1 MCVIILQVALL
12 LAALA
17 AVDATVWT
25 PGLLNAGIVGP
36 AAVSTGS
43 VVAIP
48 GAVTTDKRV
57 IGTTGLIAGA
67 PLLNSGIIGNGLLAN
82 GLIGAPVLN
91 SGLIGA
97 PLLNSGIISPI
108 GAPVLNS
115 GIVSPIGAP
124 LLNSGIVSPI
134 GLKSAGILAA
144 PGVVKSIL

>member
-1 MCVIILQVALL
+1 MFAKIALL

-17 AVDATVWT
+17 AVDATVLA

-36 AAVSTGS
+36 AAVSTSS

-57 IGTTGLIAGA
+57 IGTTGLIGA
-67 PLLNSGIIGNGLLAN
+67 PLLSSGIIGNGLLAN

-97 PLLNSGIISPI
+97 PVLNNGLI
-108 GAPVLNS
+108 GAQFSTAVLS
-115 GIVSPIGAP
+115 QVPPFSMPASSPP
-124 LLNSGIVSPI
+124 SV
-134 GLKSAGILAA
+134 
-144 PGVVKSIL
+144 